1 MNANTLA
8 NEEGTVLTG
17 KQLFQTLQD
26 RAVQVFGERATPD
39 AVKLHIEHATVCID
53 EVNKV
58 STVVGGKANPTGIN
72 VQQSLLTLM
81 EEEKVTFDTRLLV
94 DGDFKPVQMEID
106 TKKLLVICGSAFEEL
121 YDKVDAR
128 VYEEKGQE
136 ELTEL
141 VSAFDGSVEF
151 QQVFSLSE
159 YLRQEDLFKFRMLPQ
174 FLSRFDTTL
183 VLAELTH
190 EVLEVIFTGTK
201 DSLFK
206 SSKRF
211 FQRFKIDLQMTD
223 EAKKLIA

>member
-1 MNANTLA
+1 M
-8 NEEGTVLTG
+8 
-17 KQLFQTLQD
+17 
-26 RAVQVFGERATPD
+26 
-39 AVKLHIEHATVCID
+39 
-53 EVNKV
+53 
-58 STVVGGKANPTGIN
+58 
-72 VQQSLLTLM
+72 
-81 EEEKVTFDTRLLV
+81 
-94 DGDFKPVQMEID
+94 
-106 TKKLLVICGSAFEEL
+106 
-121 YDKVDAR
+121 
-128 VYEEKGQE
+128 
-136 ELTEL
+136 

-211 FQRFKIDLQMTD
+211 FQRFKIALQMTD